1 MLAYMAHKL
10 FEKYSKYDQTDVLQ
24 RYNRQLSVKPYFN
37 LAKIMAAGI
46 VINNSEIVKK
56 ELYPY
61 SPPRCDFTLTLDA
74 TGNTIGATIEPKPGL
89 LQEIAII
96 PNTNNPP
103 VDGFKLELLDDFGI
117 DILMGDGS
125 GITPI
130 VPQKLSLTRNYL
142 IDSVLVPKITNGGA
156 NAVVRVVLYTL
167 SL

>member
-1 MLAYMAHKL
+1 
-10 FEKYSKYDQTDVLQ
+10 
-24 RYNRQLSVKPYFN
+24 
-37 LAKIMAAGI
+37 MAAGI
-46 VINNSEIVKK
+46 VINDKVVVNK
-56 ELYPY
+56 ELYAY
-61 SPPRCDFTLTLDA
+61 SPPRCDFTLTLDNV
-74 TGNTIGATIEPKPGL
+74 GNTIGDVVEPKPGL

-96 PNTNNPP
+96 PDADNPP

-130 VPQKLSLTRNYL
+130 IPKKLSLTRNYL
-142 IDSVLVPKITNGGA
+142 IDSVLVPKITSGGA